1 MGASITL
8 EPLQRLS
15 WIVPLAVP
23 QSSAR
28 ALVVVCRTR
37 RIAAPATFQI
47 SEFATAPYSGPGQS
61 VVDIQTIRIACRGAD
76 RIRSARVRR
85 AQSAF

>member
-1 MGASITL
+1 MGASIKL

-28 ALVVVCRTR
+28 RSLAFAGRILLPLR
-37 RIAAPATFQI
+37 RRSKSLDLQGLHIP
-47 SEFATAPYSGPGQS
+47 
-61 VVDIQTIRIACRGAD
+61 D
-76 RIRSARVRR
+76 RC
-85 AQSAF
+85 